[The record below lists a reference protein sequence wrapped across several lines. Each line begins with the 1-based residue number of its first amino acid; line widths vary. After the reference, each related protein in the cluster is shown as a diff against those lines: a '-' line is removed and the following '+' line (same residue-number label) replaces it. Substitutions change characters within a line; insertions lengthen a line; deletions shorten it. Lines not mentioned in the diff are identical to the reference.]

1 MPDSPSAPRLG
12 APAVMFMVVAAAAP
26 LSIMA
31 GTAPF
36 ALAIG
41 GLAAPA
47 TFLVAGAVLT
57 VFAYAFT
64 RMTRATRGTGAFYT
78 YITLGLGR
86 RCGAAAGILAVVSYN
101 AVQFGSYGLL
111 GAQFSTACEE
121 FTGVRVPWWAFALA
135 AVVAVWLLGR
145 RGVELSARVLG
156 FLLVVETLL
165 LAVLVVAVLA
175 RGGHEG
181 LSFTSFTP
189 GAWHGSGVFA
199 ALGIAFM
206 CFMGFE
212 STALYRA
219 EAKRPDWTIPRAT
232 YAAVAF
238 LAVFYALVLWVLVQ
252 AAGESR
258 AVAVAGTDPT
268 AMLTS
273 LMHEYLGEPALDITL
288 VFLLTSIFASQVAF
302 HNAINRYARALSSD
316 RLLPRALAR
325 THPTYGSPSLAGAVQ
340 SVLAALVIIGFALAQ
355 ADPYLQMT
363 IWVSTPGTV
372 GILALQCLASA
383 AIVAFFRRSVPEWR
397 TAAAAAAATVLLV
410 ALLAL
415 VIDNVALMTDAGRAT
430 NNVLLA
436 VPIVAFL
443 IGLAAATLLKRTRP
457 ETYLRIGGDETQRVE
472 TELATGM
479 SVRQ

>member
-1 MPDSPSAPRLG
+1 
-12 APAVMFMVVAAAAP
+12 MVIAAAAP

-36 ALAIG
+36 ALAVG

-57 VFAYAFT
+57 VFAYAFN

-86 RCGAAAGILAVVSYN
+86 RCGAAAGILALVSYN
-101 AVQFGSYGLL
+101 AVQFGGYGLL
-111 GAQFSTACEE
+111 GAQFSTACEQ
-121 FTGVRVPWWAFALA
+121 FTGLKVPWWAFALA
-135 AVVAVWLLGR
+135 GVVAVWFLGR
-145 RGVELSARVLG
+145 RGAELSARVLG
-156 FLLVVETLL
+156 CLLVIETLL
-165 LAVLVVAVLA
+165 LGVLMVAVLS

-189 GAWHGSGVFA
+189 QAWHGSGTYA
-199 ALGIAFM
+199 ALGIAFV

-219 EAKRPDWTIPRAT
+219 EAARPDRTIPRAT
-232 YAAVAF
+232 YAAVAC

-258 AVAVAGTDPT
+258 AVAVAGSDPT

-273 LMHEYLGEPALDITL
+273 LMNEYLGKSALDITYI
-288 VFLLTSIFASQVAF
+288 FLLTSIFASQVAF
-302 HNAINRYARALSSD
+302 HNAINRYAKALSSD
-316 RLLPRALAR
+316 RLLPRVLAR
-325 THPTYGSPSLAGAVQ
+325 THPKYGSPALAGAVQ
-340 SVLAALVIIGFALAQ
+340 SALAVVVIIGFALAQ

-383 AIVAFFRRSVPEWR
+383 AIAVFFRRRLAER
-397 TAAAAAAATVLLV
+397 TTAWVAAVATVLLV
-410 ALLAL
+410 ALVAL
-415 VIDNVALMTDAGRAT
+415 VVDNIALTTAAGSTT
-430 NNVLLA
+430 NDILLA
-436 VPIVAFL
+436 VPVAAFL
-443 IGLAAATLLKRTRP
+443 VGLAVAGLFKRTRLN
-457 ETYLRIGGDETQRVE
+457 THQRIGGSETQRVE
-472 TELATGM
+472 TEAM
-479 SVRQ
+479 VEA